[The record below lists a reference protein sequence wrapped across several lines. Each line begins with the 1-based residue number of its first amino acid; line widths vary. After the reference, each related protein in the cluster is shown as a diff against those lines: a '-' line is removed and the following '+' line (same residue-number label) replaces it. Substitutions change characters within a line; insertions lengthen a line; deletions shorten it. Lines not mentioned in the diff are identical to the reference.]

1 MKLSPLVRQY
11 NSGKAHQY
19 IRKSTFYELEF
30 PLWVGFSI
38 PRLTAKSN
46 VLYYL
51 TVTPPTSCQWLPISY
66 RTEGIR
72 VSNRFIKRIW
82 VCTCC
87 MTSQAQRGSRGVHS
101 KSMATHL
108 RVWGVWRA
116 LLTREWQ
123 CPVSTSQSQDGNQ
136 LCCQAVGG
144 KAVGRNVSESWAI
157 FGNLKRERASLEM
170 RQTEPKADEGEQWA
184 IVLIRDKPWTPVGFA
199 GLWETQMVLSN
210 SDTVGRLI
218 PRHSSV
224 PFFCHDDPS

>member
-1 MKLSPLVRQY
+1 M
-11 NSGKAHQY
+11 NSSFHF
-19 IRKSTFYELEF
+19 R
-30 PLWVGFSI
+30 VGFSI

-51 TVTPPTSCQWLPISY
+51 TVMPPTSCQWLPTSY

-87 MTSQAQRGSRGVHS
+87 MTSQAQRGSRGVRS

-108 RVWGVWRA
+108 RMWGVWRA
-116 LLTREWQ
+116 LLTRKWQ
-123 CPVSTSQSQDGNQ
+123 CPISTSQSWDGNQ
-136 LCCQAVGG
+136 LCCQAIGG

-157 FGNLKRERASLEM
+157 LGNLKRERASLEM
-170 RQTEPKADEGEQWA
+170 RQTEPNADEGEEQWA
-184 IVLIRDKPWTPVGFA
+184 VVLIRRQTLNTSGVWLCRMQAYGKLKWCC
-199 GLWETQMVLSN
+199 SN